1 MVLDATNIV
10 RLYQSIQ
17 HKEGLKSLTEE
28 LAEESSSKMCSI
40 DFTKI
45 TNFVLKNKLLENCDK
60 IKNGFRELQ
69 SILKLQPI
77 CVNLHE

>member
-1 MVLDATNIV
+1 MVLDTTNIV
-10 RLYQSIQ
+10 GLYQSIQ
-17 HKEGLKSLTEE
+17 HKECLKSLTEE

-45 TNFVLKNKLLENCDK
+45 TNFALKNKLLENCDK
-60 IKNGFRELQ
+60 IKNSFRELQ